1 MTDISVNGLVKSFE
15 LGKNI
20 LDGLSFDIAEGERV
34 GILGHNG
41 CGKTTLIRLLSRL
54 SQPGSGQIFMDGKC
68 CVGYERKDFARHVAL
83 LPQSRPVP
91 AISVREL
98 VSHGR
103 FPYLELSRR
112 LSREDREIVENALRE
127 AGAEKLAHRNMK
139 ELSGGERQRAYL
151 AMLLAQDT
159 PYVLLDEPTTYLDV
173 SAQFAVMD
181 ILQRMSRS
189 GKCVIAVLH
198 DLSLALQF
206 CDEIVVMDKGEICAA
221 AAPEELARR
230 GVLDRVFHMECVPLV
245 YEGKTEYI
253 FRKK

>member
-1 MTDISVNGLVKSFE
+1 MIKLKDICFSYDKEPVL
-15 LGKNI
+15 KNI
-20 LDGLSFDIAEGERV
+20 SLSLEPGRFYAVV
-34 GILGHNG
+34 GPNG

-112 LSREDREIVENALRE
+112 LFREDREIVENALRE